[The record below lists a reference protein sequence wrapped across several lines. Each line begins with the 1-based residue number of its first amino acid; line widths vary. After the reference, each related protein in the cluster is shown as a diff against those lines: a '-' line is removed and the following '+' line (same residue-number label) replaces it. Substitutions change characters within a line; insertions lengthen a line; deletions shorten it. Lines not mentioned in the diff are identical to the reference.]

1 MLFSWL
7 LDMGIT
13 ISVHAYRKRMV
24 KVNNGKFTKKISEKG
39 KINKAVDLFIPAN
52 SIHPNHEGHHPT

>member
-13 ISVHAYRKRMV
+13 ISVHAYCKRMV
-24 KVNNGKFTKKISEKG
+24 KVNNGVTEILSEKG
-39 KINKAVDLFIPAN
+39 KINKAVDFFIPAN
-52 SIHPNHEGHHPT
+52 SIHPTHEGHHPT